1 MKHFISK
8 CHTLPEYNGSFEFVL
23 GKYYHIYVGL
33 NYRGEPREYYYNDFE
48 LSSEELNLMIEDKL
62 FIKNKR
68 VIYMLASHFH
78 EFMYDEDQ
86 MKQVIRDDKLE
97 ILI

>member
-1 MKHFISK
+1 
-8 CHTLPEYNGSFEFVL
+8 
-23 GKYYHIYVGL
+23 
-33 NYRGEPREYYYNDFE
+33 
-48 LSSEELNLMIEDKL
+48 MIEDKL

-97 ILI
+97 AIL